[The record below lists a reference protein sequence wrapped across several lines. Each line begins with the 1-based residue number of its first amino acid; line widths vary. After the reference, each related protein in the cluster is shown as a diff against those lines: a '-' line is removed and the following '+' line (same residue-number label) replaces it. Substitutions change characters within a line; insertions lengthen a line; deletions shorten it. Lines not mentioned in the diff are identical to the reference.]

1 LSAAAPKRFEA
12 GFCKQTP
19 GDLLPSSEQHRAP
32 ASARARSCRHHYRA
46 FIAHTSRLPIPVLR
60 LGTLASRFWPLGL
73 SPFTSERL
81 VPAVP
86 CNRLHPLHALSTPA
100 TTCSVTRHPAGL
112 SQKSFSPLVLT
123 ALDFLTTRPQGFT
136 FVRLSDAHLREF
148 SSRFSSNA
156 HYHGS

>member
-1 LSAAAPKRFEA
+1 MAHR
-12 GFCKQTP
+12 GGP
-19 GDLLPSSEQHRAP
+19 GALA
-32 ASARARSCRHHYRA
+32 
-46 FIAHTSRLPIPVLR
+46 R
-60 LGTLASRFWPLGL
+60 LGTLAWRFGPLGL
-73 SPFTSERL
+73 SPCTPERL

-86 CNRLHPLHALSTPA
+86 CTRLHPLHALSTPA
-100 TTCSVTRHPAGL
+100 TTCSVIRHPADL

>member
-1 LSAAAPKRFEA
+1 MIVDIGGGTTEVAVISLA
-12 GFCKQTP
+12 GVVFTP
-19 GDLLPSSEQHRAP
+19 
-32 ASARARSCRHHYRA
+32 
-46 FIAHTSRLPIPVLR
+46 
-60 LGTLASRFWPLGL
+60 
-73 SPFTSERL
+73 SPR
-81 VPAVP
+81 
-86 CNRLHPLHALSTPA
+86 RA
-100 TTCSVTRHPAGL
+100 TTCSVIRHPAGL